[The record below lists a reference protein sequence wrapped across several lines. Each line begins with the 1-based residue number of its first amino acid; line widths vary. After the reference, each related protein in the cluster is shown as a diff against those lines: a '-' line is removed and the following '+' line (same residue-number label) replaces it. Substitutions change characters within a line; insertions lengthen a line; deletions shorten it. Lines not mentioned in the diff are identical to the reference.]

1 MSDIIDAASIILTY
15 EDEIFLI
22 ERQHYLKAF
31 PGYISFPGGKIEPED
46 AAIAKRYAVP
56 YGNKAIDEKIL
67 GGAIREGVEE
77 LGIDLGLMMEKGEVV
92 GIDHLGVAIT
102 PDFNP
107 YRFATHF
114 LRFKLTR
121 RPEMTV
127 DTNEARVS
135 FWLKANLIKQKFEA
149 GEFLA
154 VPPIR
159 KTCIDLGANINLKTI
174 ENLNVTYDS
183 ESEVPYIEPLQG
195 MMQIMPLSHTLR
207 PATRTN
213 AFLIGDVCKV
223 LVDPSPLSI
232 EEYEKLKNTV
242 LKFGINEIFLTHHHP
257 DHFEYSNLLS
267 KELDIPVSLSED
279 TYQRIEKKL
288 PGFFEGVSL
297 TKRKE
302 GDVITH
308 WLGQPVRVY
317 EVPGHDEG
325 QLALAPDN
333 MNWFLAGDLFQ
344 GIGTVVIGDEEGDM
358 KKYMDT
364 LKRVIALNPK
374 VIFPSHGIG
383 LGGTYYLQKTLE
395 HRLMRE
401 DEIYKLHQQNYSI
414 DQILLSLYAEVHPA
428 LHPYA
433 LKNIKKHLEKLR
445 VDGRI

>member
-1 MSDIIDAASIILTY
+1 MNGIIDAASIILTF

-31 PGYISFPGGKIEPED
+31 PGYISFPGGKIEPND
-46 AAIAKRYAVP
+46 ADVAKKYAVP
-56 YGNKAIDEKIL
+56 FGKMGIDEKIL
-67 GGAIREGVEE
+67 GGAIREGIEE
-77 LGIDLGLMMEKGEVV
+77 LGIDLGSMMENGEVT

-114 LRFKLTR
+114 LRFKLAR
-121 RPEMTV
+121 KPEMTI

-135 FWLKANLIKQKFEA
+135 FWLKASLIKKKFET

-159 KTCIDLGANINLKTI
+159 KTCIDLGNNINLKSI
-174 ENLNVTYDS
+174 ENLNVTYDL
-183 ESEVPYIEPLQG
+183 ETEVPYIEPLQG

-232 EEYEKLKNTV
+232 DEYEKLKNTV

-257 DHFEYSNLLS
+257 DHFEFSNLLS

-288 PGFFEGVSL
+288 PGFFEGVTL

-302 GDVITH
+302 GDVITS

-344 GIGTVVIGDEEGDM
+344 GIGTVVIGDDEGDM
-358 KKYMDT
+358 KKYMET
-364 LKRVIALNPK
+364 LKRVIDLNPK

-395 HRLMRE
+395 HRMMRE
-401 DEIYKLHQQNYSI
+401 EEIRKLYLKNFNE
-414 DQILLSLYAEVHPA
+414 DQILQQIYADVHPG

-433 LKNIKKHLEKLR
+433 RKNIQKHIQKLKEEGR
-445 VDGRI
+445 V